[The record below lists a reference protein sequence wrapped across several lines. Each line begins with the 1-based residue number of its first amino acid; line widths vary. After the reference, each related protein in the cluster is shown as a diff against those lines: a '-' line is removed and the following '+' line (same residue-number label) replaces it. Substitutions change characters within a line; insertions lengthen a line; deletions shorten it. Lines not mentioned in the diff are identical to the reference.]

1 MQNNGTGTKTAK
13 KERTPERQ
21 AEIDKGMAEKHA
33 EQTKIE
39 TALRAEINEQADQA
53 IEMYK
58 FKNPRT
64 LVPVETIKQEIINR
78 IANGQ
83 TLTSVCKLKHIPDP
97 RTVLEWVAKDPIFA
111 KQYTHARLNQ
121 ADILFSQCLD
131 IADDAS
137 RDMLENPDKSKVIN
151 HAAIARDRLKIE
163 TRFRMAGKLNGKYA
177 DKSAL
182 VAEGASV
189 TVNNLSINPRDMSPD
204 SRDKLRKLLLEA
216 KAGTNSE
223 Q

>member
-1 MQNNGTGTKTAK
+1 MQNNNTGLK
-13 KERTPERQ
+13 KPKKDRTPERQ
-21 AEIDKGMAEKHA
+21 AEIDKGMAEKHKA
-33 EQTKIE
+33 QAKIE
-39 TALRAEINEQADQA
+39 TALRAEINAQADQA
-53 IEMYK
+53 VQSYK
-58 FKNPRT
+58 RKPK
-64 LVPVETIKQEIINR
+64 LLPETIETLKQEIINR

-83 TLTSVCKLKHIPDP
+83 TLTSVCKLDHIPDP
-97 RTVLEWVAKDPIFA
+97 RTVLEWVAKDTIFA

-121 ADILFSQCLD
+121 ADVLFSQCLD
-131 IADDAS
+131 IADDRS

-151 HAAIARDRLKIE
+151 HAAIARDRLMIE

-182 VAEGASV
+182 VGENATV

-204 SRDKLRKLLLEA
+204 SRDKLRKLLIEA